1 MARKYLITFTH
12 HEMPSDYTGSR
23 TLWAN
28 DEKQA
33 ISYLLVNRPDKNN
46 SGNLKKGGARVTIK
60 EIYEVPT
67 PE

>member
-1 MARKYLITFTH
+1 
-12 HEMPSDYTGSR
+12 MPSDYTGSR

-60 EIYEVPT
+60 DIYEVPT
-67 PE
+67 SE